1 MEPLDL
7 RHRRFL
13 QIAAREHVHAFNRLS
28 AARMLKVMDDTA
40 GKAANIYVGNIC
52 MTRVI
57 HHIDFTHAIRAG
69 DAIDVETWI
78 VRTGNTSLDVEV
90 TVRGRDHLTHEIYD
104 ATSGLFTMVN
114 VKRSFTGEYKAA
126 PVPKLPATEDSLELE
141 KRENAIERLNVRHSR
156 ESGNPLQKGGD
167 PSLRWDDTKSG
178 TPTQSAIRNP
188 QSAIPYEPYFG
199 QEHRNHVGSVHG
211 GHILAELDQV
221 AHHYAM
227 WVTKHERFVTAAVD
241 SIEFQQPILPSML
254 VTMIPQVLELG
265 KTSICIGIQIY
276 IQSHDKPEKTLSHHG
291 KLWLVALDENEVP
304 MTVSI
309 SEPTQK

>member
-13 QIAAREHVHAFNRLS
+13 QIASREHIHAFNRLS

-40 GKAANIYVGNIC
+40 GKAANIYVGSIC

-114 VKRSFTGEYKAA
+114 VKRTFTGEYKAA
-126 PVPKLPATEDSLELE
+126 AVPKLPDTADQVELE
-141 KRENAIERLNVRHSR
+141 KRKKIIANFELRNVKYGVAAATIVS
-156 ESGNPLQKGGD
+156 ESSKRSKDSTN
-167 PSLRWDDTKSG
+167 S
-178 TPTQSAIRNP
+178 QSAIRNP
-188 QSAIPYEPYFG
+188 QFAIPYEPYFG

-241 SIEFQQPILPSML
+241 SIEFKQPILPSML
-254 VTMIPQVLELG
+254 VTLIPEVQEIG
-265 KTSICIGIQIY
+265 KTSICIGIQIF

-291 KLWLVALDENEVP
+291 KVWLVALDENEKPSPIKLTDAPV
-304 MTVSI
+304 
-309 SEPTQK
+309 